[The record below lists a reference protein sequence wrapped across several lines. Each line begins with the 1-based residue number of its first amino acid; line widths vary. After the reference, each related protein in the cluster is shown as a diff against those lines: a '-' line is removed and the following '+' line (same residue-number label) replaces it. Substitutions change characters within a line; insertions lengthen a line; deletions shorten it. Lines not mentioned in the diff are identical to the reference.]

1 MAGNQTG
8 IFSRMNIS
16 PLGAEEA
23 KLIVDWRYPP
33 PYDFYNMSSDSTESF
48 FNPESPH
55 FSVIDER
62 GELIG
67 FLSIGVESRVPGGD
81 YSQPAVDIGIGL
93 RPDQTGRGLGR
104 LVIQR
109 FINDV
114 IIPGDYPPLLRA
126 TIAAFNQRSLK
137 TFLALGFREAGAFT
151 TRVGDRDIDWIIV
164 TRTLASGP
172 GITPQVTPE
181 NALQS

>member
-1 MAGNQTG
+1 
-8 IFSRMNIS
+8 MNGFRLIS
-16 PLGAEEA
+16 FHPIQQADALQI
-23 KLIVDWRYPP
+23 LRWIYPA

-55 FSVIDER
+55 FSVTDDR
-62 GELIG
+62 DELIG

-104 LVIQR
+104 TVIQQ
-109 FINDV
+109 FIEEV
-114 IIPGDYPPLLRA
+114 IVPGEYPPLLRA

-137 TFLALGFREAGAFT
+137 TFLSLGFEETGTFT

-164 TRTLASGP
+164 TRDLASSP
-172 GITPQVTPE
+172 GVATPGY
-181 NALQS
+181 A

>member
-1 MAGNQTG
+1 
-8 IFSRMNIS
+8 MNIS
-16 PLGAEEA
+16 PLGIEEA

-55 FSVIDER
+55 FSVTDDR

-67 FLSIGVESRVPGGD
+67 FLSIGVESQVPGGD

-104 LVIQR
+104 IVIQQ
-109 FINDV
+109 FIDE
-114 IIPGDYPPLLRA
+114 IITPGDYPPLLRA

-137 TFLALGFREAGAFT
+137 TFRSLGFRVASTFM
-151 TRVGDRDIDWIIV
+151 TRVGDRDVEWVIV
-164 TRTLASGP
+164 TRDIASVP
-172 GITPQVTPE
+172 VE
-181 NALQS
+181 

>member
-1 MAGNQTG
+1 MSDTRL
-8 IFSRMNIS
+8 IK
-16 PLGAEEA
+16 PLQIPEA
-23 KLIVDWRYPP
+23 KAILTWRYPP
-33 PYDFYNMSSDSTESF
+33 PYDFYNMSSGSTGSF
-48 FNPESPH
+48 FSPESPY

-104 LVIQR
+104 MVIQQ
-109 FINDV
+109 FIEEV
-114 IIPGDYPPLLRA
+114 IVPGEYPPLLRA

-137 TFLALGFREAGAFT
+137 TFLSLGFEETGTFT
-151 TRVGDRDIDWIIV
+151 TRVGDRAVDWVIV
-164 TRTLASGP
+164 TRDLASGP
-172 GITPQVTPE
+172 GVAAPGY
-181 NALQS
+181 A